1 MLNEL
6 YEKVSNSDATT
17 VLNNSN
23 RILVNIR
30 LNDCQTILNGIKQ
43 LFFLSEKHLQ
53 LQLLTIVPSEWGRKE
68 IEYYFG
74 CTEHQAKQAI
84 LLRDKFGV
92 LARPQFFSGNKPIEN
107 SVIEKVIDFYES
119 DKITRQSS
127 NKRDTVK
134 INSPHYTCLCMYHEN
149 WYLLMQVIS

>member
-53 LQLLTIVPSEWGRKE
+53 LQLLTIVPSEWGRKK

-74 CTEHQAKQAI
+74 CTEHQAI

-119 DKITRQSS
+119 DKITRQYS

-134 INSPHYTCLCMYHEN
+134 INSPHYTCLCMYNEN
-149 WYLLMQVIS
+149 WNLLMQVIS